1 MVMLLGRVSVAVKA
15 PTPEIAMKE
24 TRSVARRREIL
35 VDTLVL
41 VLLVLNISGTQQEI
55 EIKSDMATIIKN
67 YDPSITSSCRASW
80 KSEYEVPQTSL
91 T

>member
-24 TRSVARRREIL
+24 TRNVARRREIL

-67 YDPSITSSCRASW
+67 YDPSIHHRAEQVGSPST
-80 KSEYEVPQTSL
+80 KYHKHH
-91 T
+91 